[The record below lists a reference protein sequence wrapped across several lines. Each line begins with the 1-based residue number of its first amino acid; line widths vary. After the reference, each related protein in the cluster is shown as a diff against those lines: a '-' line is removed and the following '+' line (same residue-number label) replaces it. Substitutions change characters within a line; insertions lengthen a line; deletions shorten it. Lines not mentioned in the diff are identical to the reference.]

1 MPMSSPRQKT
11 AGSRSISSQI
21 PWRMASRYVVW
32 DMLLLLVTIVIC
44 AAPQHRTDNTR
55 PGRALLASTGE
66 GACAHVVRLISN
78 ALRPLFASDVQRRIT
93 ANSDNTRHGRA
104 LLASTGEGA
113 CAHVVHAYFK

>member
-1 MPMSSPRQKT
+1 MSSPRQKT

-78 ALRPLFASDVQRRIT
+78 ALRPLFASDVQRASPQTAIT
-93 ANSDNTRHGRA
+93 PVMGELCSPAQARA
-104 LLASTGEGA
+104 P
-113 CAHVVHAYFK
+113 VP